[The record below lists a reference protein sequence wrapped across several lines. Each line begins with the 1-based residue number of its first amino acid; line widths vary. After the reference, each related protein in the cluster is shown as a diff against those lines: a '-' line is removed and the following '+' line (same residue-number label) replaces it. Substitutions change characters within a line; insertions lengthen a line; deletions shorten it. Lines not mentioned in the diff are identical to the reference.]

1 LTQSSVVHVAVGMLV
16 RADGAV
22 LMASRPG
29 GKPYQGY
36 WEFPGGKLEAAESA
50 SAALAR
56 ELQEEI
62 GIDVQDDHHAWDL
75 EHVYAH
81 AHVML
86 HFHWVL
92 QWGGEPHCAE
102 GQQLLWVASHH
113 AWPYPVLPAT
123 LPYLSRIRQEAMAI
137 RSCKA

>member
-1 LTQSSVVHVAVGMLV
+1 MVRVAVGMLV

-22 LMASRPG
+22 LMASRPH
-29 GKPYQGY
+29 GKPYEGY
-36 WEFPGGKLEAAESA
+36 WEFPGGKLEPTETV

-62 GIDVQDDHHAWDL
+62 GIHVRRDAFAWEL
-75 EHVYAH
+75 EHAYAH
-81 AHVML
+81 AHVRL

-92 QWGGEPHCAE
+92 DWQKEPHCAE
-102 GQQLLWVASHH
+102 GQQLLWVGSQD

-123 LPYLSRIRQEAMAI
+123 IPYLARIREEAMQL
-137 RSCKA
+137 RNCKA

>member
-1 LTQSSVVHVAVGMLV
+1 MHVAVGMLV

-22 LMASRPG
+22 LMTSRPH
-29 GKPYQGY
+29 GKPYEGF
-36 WEFPGGKLEAAESA
+36 WEFPGGKLEAFESV

-56 ELQEEI
+56 ELHEEI
-62 GIDVQDDHHAWDL
+62 GIGVNRDAFAWEI
-75 EHVYAH
+75 EHVYPH

-86 HFHWVL
+86 HFHWVHDW
-92 QWGGEPHCAE
+92 QGVPHCAE
-102 GQQLLWVASHH
+102 GQQLVWVGAND

-123 LPYLSRIRQEAMAI
+123 IPYLIRIRPEALRF